1 MNNTSNTN
9 NTNTN
14 NQINKPLSL
23 LTSEFEASLVNTIN
37 TYTSTLHP
45 SIIELVVG
53 KVYTNVCQFAEK
65 QAQHEQTE
73 YQKALAE
80 TQETAEE

>member
-1 MNNTSNTN
+1 MNDTN

-37 TYTSTLHP
+37 TYTSILHP
-45 SIIELVVG
+45 SIIEMVVG
-53 KVYTNVCQFAEK
+53 KVYTSVSQFAEQ
-65 QAQHEQTE
+65 QAKREQAE
-73 YQKALAE
+73 YEKALAE
-80 TQETAEE
+80 TQESTEQ